1 LSPRNFKKKTVSLIV
16 LSEWPPSSPDCN
28 LMDYYFLKI
37 IDRGNLLGEYDL
49 LMTMMT
55 MMRIYQNVFW
65 LSEWMVSIICLY

>member
-1 LSPRNFKKKTVSLIV
+1 
-16 LSEWPPSSPDCN
+16 
-28 LMDYYFLKI
+28 MDYYFLKI